1 MSDQIKKSRKKTR
14 QCLFQALYSCIY
26 LQNNFD
32 RDLFLASF
40 FEEDFSKV
48 IDEKYFNEVFYW
60 VKEKELELTYLVKK
74 YAPKFDIT
82 SMSLV
87 NLVPVFISIY
97 EQLFLKCDNIP
108 YKVSIDEAIELT
120 KTYSDDTGRI
130 FANWVLNSIKANK
143 DAIIEELKTLSEN
156 KNLWENKNY
165 FFNKEKPE

>member
-32 RDLFLASF
+32 RDYFLESF
-40 FEEDFSKV
+40 FDEDFSKI
-48 IDEKYFNEVFYW
+48 IDEKYFDEVFYW
-60 VKEKELELTYLVKK
+60 VKEKEKELTYLVRK

-87 NLVPVFISIY
+87 NLVPVFISMY

-108 YKVSIDEAIELT
+108 YKVSIDEALELT
-120 KTYSDDTGRI
+120 KTYSDNNWRV
-130 FANWVLNSIKANK
+130 FANWVLNSIKENK
-143 DAIIEELKTLSEN
+143 QAILEELKWVQDS
-156 KNLWENKNY
+156 KNY